1 MQFEKDIRSD
11 SCQPAA
17 MVRRI
22 SDSYELEV
30 IEADRF
36 WIRVVVARDACFP
49 ECFQCEV
56 AVFPR
61 EVDSEWS
68 DRYLTK
74 GASHKFPEGGHWSP
88 ERVVIIEFPDID
100 SLNAWY
106 ESPTYRPL
114 ITVSSE
120 SNARVTST
128 C

>member
-1 MQFEKDIRSD
+1 
-11 SCQPAA
+11 

-49 ECFQCEV
+49 ECFQCAV

-74 GASHKFPEGGHWSP
+74 GASHKFPEGGPLVSRACRHH
-88 ERVVIIEFPDID
+88 RVP
-100 SLNAWY
+100 
-106 ESPTYRPL
+106 
-114 ITVSSE
+114 
-120 SNARVTST
+120 
-128 C
+128 

>member
-1 MQFEKDIRSD
+1 MHFEKDVG
-11 SCQPAA
+11 SCPCQAAA

-68 DRYLTK
+68 DLDVSRPVEEPQTL
-74 GASHKFPEGGHWSP
+74 G
-88 ERVVIIEFPDID
+88 EFPTSDAA
-100 SLNAWY
+100 LEHGLA
-106 ESPTYRPL
+106 L
-114 ITVSSE
+114 GKFLSSMY
-120 SNARVTST
+120 
-128 C
+128 